1 MTHPCLRATLR
12 QSTSDA
18 HSRVDA
24 LVGGGF
30 ADGAAYRHYLR
41 GMHGFLAASRA
52 ALGRHGALE
61 ALQAPLLDDMRM
73 LDVRPVPD
81 VVHNGPRLDDE
92 AARLGWT
99 YVLAGASV
107 GARALK
113 RQAELL
119 GYGGG
124 SGADFLQRFARSPMW
139 GDVLSGLDAATLDP
153 EQTGRCR
160 DAAIAAFA
168 TAEAAFRRAGNEDFN
183 D

>member
-1 MTHPCLRATLR
+1 MTYPCLRNTLR

-30 ADGAAYRHYLR
+30 ADRAAYRHYLR

-52 ALGRHGALE
+52 ALGHQGALE
-61 ALQAPLLDDMRM
+61 PLQVALLDDMRM
-73 LDVRPVPD
+73 LDVRPLPD
-81 VVHNGPRLDDE
+81 VVHHGPRLNDE

-107 GARALK
+107 GARPLM
-113 RQAELL
+113 RQAQLL

-139 GDVLSGLDAATLDP
+139 GDVLSRLDAATLDP
-153 EQTGRCR
+153 EQAGRCR
-160 DAAIAAFA
+160 DAAVAAFA
-168 TAEAAFRRAGNEDFN
+168 AAEAAFHRARNEDFN